1 VKPKPGNHKPE
12 KAAGG
17 GFYKA
22 SRALLERTDLTPA
35 EKLVRIVQAHY
46 RTFEGRA
53 ATTKE
58 MIQSLG
64 GGKAKG
70 LSRRT
75 IFAALAGCREEA
87 KSAVSA
93 PKGVQ
98 NLHSGSAISAPGS
111 AESAPPSCSTSY
123 RSSEMK
129 TKERDTDS
137 LPLSATRGEE
147 KEAKAATKDGPAVGV
162 LALLHLKAVE
172 GGGKWPL
179 AKWIGH
185 VEEDEAARRYTRA
198 ELAAFVAD
206 RTVVTEAPWRLAD
219 SVRRH
224 ADAARAAA
232 FAARL
237 RTIRAEGLTD
247 ARQEGA
253 KRLKN
258 TPQRARVTYV
268 DPDAGE
274 PLLVLAWTTPRIPG
288 SSYGPQAGELRI
300 TDPTALAAWTF
311 RARQP
316 ALPFA
321 ESQTGAKA

>member
-1 VKPKPGNHKPE
+1 MNE
-12 KAAGG
+12 L
-17 GFYKA
+17 FYKA
-22 SRALLERTDLTPA
+22 GRALLGRTDMTDA
-35 EKLVRIVQAHY
+35 EKIIQIVRTHFLAFEKREPTTAELVK
-46 RTFEGRA
+46 
-53 ATTKE
+53 AT
-58 MIQSLG
+58 
-64 GGKAKG
+64 GKCD
-70 LSRRT
+70 RT
-75 IFAALAGCREEA
+75 IRRAKTDKLSALKRTKCPDKMSAQADKKSAPSCKHPSVLKIETQDRGIITTSSPFAAQGEETA
-87 KSAVSA
+87 SSLK
-93 PKGVQ
+93 PQ
-98 NLHSGSAISAPGS
+98 APGF
-111 AESAPPSCSTSY
+111 
-123 RSSEMK
+123 
-129 TKERDTDS
+129 
-137 LPLSATRGEE
+137 
-147 KEAKAATKDGPAVGV
+147 
-162 LALLHLKAVE
+162 ALLHLKAVE
-172 GGGKWPL
+172 GGGKWTL
-179 AKWIGH
+179 TQWIGQ

-198 ELAAFVAD
+198 ELAAFVAG
-206 RTVVTEAPWRLAD
+206 RTAVTEAPWRLAE

>member
-1 VKPKPGNHKPE
+1 MKPKPGNHKPE

-17 GFYKA
+17 GFYRA

-35 EKLVRIVQAHY
+35 EKLVRIVREDW
-46 RTFEGRA
+46 RTFRGGDPTTSQLAEATGLDERTVRRA
-53 ATTKE
+53 
-58 MIQSLG
+58 
-64 GGKAKG
+64 KADKM
-70 LSRRT
+70 
-75 IFAALAGCREEA
+75 
-87 KSAVSA
+87 SA
-93 PKGVQ
+93 PKRTKCPDKMSAQ
-98 NLHSGSAISAPGS
+98 ADKKSG
-111 AESAPPSCSTSY
+111 PSCSKSY
-123 RSSEMK
+123 RSSDIQ

>member
-1 VKPKPGNHKPE
+1 MKPKPGNHKPE

-17 GFYKA
+17 GFYRA

-35 EKLVRIVQAHY
+35 EKLVRIVREDW
-46 RTFEGRA
+46 RTFRGGDPTTSQLAEATGLDERTVRRA
-53 ATTKE
+53 
-58 MIQSLG
+58 
-64 GGKAKG
+64 KADKM
-70 LSRRT
+70 
-75 IFAALAGCREEA
+75 
-87 KSAVSA
+87 SA
-93 PKGVQ
+93 PKRTKCPDKMSAQ
-98 NLHSGSAISAPGS
+98 ADKKSG
-111 AESAPPSCSTSY
+111 PSCSKSY
-123 RSSEMK
+123 RSSDIQ
-129 TKERDTDS
+129 TKERDTDFS
-137 LPLSATRGEE
+137 LSPAARGKE
-147 KEAKAATKDGPAVGV
+147 KEAMAAATGT
-162 LALLHLKAVE
+162 LAALHLKAVQ
-172 GGGKWPL
+172 GGGKWTL
-179 AKWIGH
+179 TQWIGH
-185 VEEDEAARRYTRA
+185 VEEDEAAKRYTRA
-198 ELAAFVAD
+198 ELAAFVAG
-206 RTVVTEAPWRLAD
+206 RTAVTEAPWRLAE

-311 RARQP
+311 RPRQP
-316 ALPFA
+316 VLPFA